1 MASSLQQQ
9 QSLGVQVDDRAV
21 HQLAD
26 LHLRMD
32 NHAKALEG
40 ELHQVHNGDTAA
52 SMNHCAGVLLPRLL
66 QLRDAVDHLECLVDD
81 DLWPLP
87 SYREMLFVR

>member
-1 MASSLQQQ
+1 MATSLQQQ
-9 QSLGVQVDDRAV
+9 QSLGVNVDPGDL

-26 LHLRMD
+26 LHRRMGD
-32 NHAKALEG
+32 HAEALEA

-66 QLRDAVDHLECLVDD
+66 QLRDAVDQLENLVDD
-81 DLWPLP
+81 DQWPLP